1 MQIYTKYI
9 AWVYIKTFFIVFIA
23 LELFFIGVGLLTN
36 LDNIPKSANLALLY
50 MLYSSGIA
58 IKYILPLSIVLA
70 SIISVINF
78 IRNNELVSF
87 LALGLNKSLVF
98 RPILVISILI
108 ILVYIVLQST
118 PLAYANDLQ
127 KTLTTKQEQNY
138 KSNFLK
144 DDNKMIYF
152 ITSSKGDKKVIAP
165 YIFEFDGDILKR
177 KITGHE
183 ASYNGKEWS
192 IAYAL
197 ALNLPNDA
205 KLGQNGFLMEQIFN
219 YKFLKGFNP
228 QVVYNL
234 QDSNSEYSVF
244 DALKSME
251 ALKSQDLNT
260 TQIRASLYFTIFFPF
275 FAPFMSLIM
284 YYYMPVISR
293 FSSLSIAGFLCVLTT
308 LCVWGV
314 LFALWRF
321 GQNGVILPE
330 IAVIL
335 PVMILGAFGAYKY
348 KTTK

>member
-1 MQIYTKYI
+1 MQLYTKYI
-9 AWVYIKTFFIVFIA
+9 AWVYCKTFFIVFIA
-23 LELFFIGVGLLTN
+23 LELFFVGIGLLTN

-50 MLYSSGIA
+50 MLYSSGVA

-127 KTLTTKQEQNY
+127 KTLTNKESINY

-152 ITSSKGDKKVIAP
+152 ITSSKDDKKVIAP
-165 YIFEFDGDILKR
+165 YIFEFDNGVLRR
-177 KITGHE
+177 KVAGHE
-183 ASYNGKEWS
+183 ARFNGKEW
-192 IAYAL
+192 ILDYAFGL
-197 ALNLPNDA
+197 KLPQNIT
-205 KLGQNGFLMEQIFN
+205 LGQEGLLREKIFN

-234 QDSNSEYSVF
+234 QDTNSEYSVF
-244 DALKSME
+244 DALKSIE
-251 ALKSQDLNT
+251 ALKTKDLNT

-284 YYYMPVISR
+284 YYYMPIISR
-293 FSSLSIAGFLCVLTT
+293 FSSLSITGFLCVLAT
-308 LCVWGV
+308 LCMWGV

-348 KTTK
+348 KLAK